1 MYCSNCGSELE
12 QNANF
17 CSECGEK
24 TEINKELKRVNIAL
38 SPAFPIEK
46 SKESAWNINLF
57 WKKICLCIMVLS
69 NLLFLFSSLIPL
81 YSIEYEEINFLS
93 ILFDYLY
100 IFFDVHNFNLD
111 FDIFIVLAGLILIC
125 IVFSSVFSF
134 SFLLA
139 FGRGVRGKKL
149 VTQSRVSMGFGC
161 ACIVFVLVQIM
172 SLKRLYASFD
182 AEILMT
188 KYGYVM
194 IVAAI
199 INLLFVDQ
207 EYRRLSD

>member
-17 CSECGEK
+17 CSMCGEK
-24 TEINKELKRVNIAL
+24 TEINKELKQVSIAL

-46 SKESAWNINLF
+46 SKESAWNINRF
-57 WKKICLCIMVLS
+57 WGKICLCIMVLS

-93 ILFDYLY
+93 ILFDYLH
-100 IFFDVHNFNLD
+100 IFFDIHNFNLD

-125 IVFSSVFSF
+125 IVFSSVYSF

-161 ACIVFVLVQIM
+161 ASIVFVLVQIM
-172 SLKRLYASFD
+172 SLKRLYERFD

-188 KYGYVM
+188 KYGYIM
-194 IVAAI
+194 LVAAI
-199 INLLFVDQ
+199 INLLFVNQ